1 MVTRVARVW
10 ATREARIAPIGAN
23 ENFERKLSGSALK
36 RRQSNASYCLE
47 QASRSLSKARP

>member
-1 MVTRVARVW
+1 MVTRVAQVW